1 MKNIDWYFPTS
12 LENAADLVK
21 KDKILPHGGG
31 TGLLPRGF
39 SGIDGLIDLSRLP
52 LHYSKIENGS
62 VEIGSM
68 STYAEVV
75 SALMAIDPEHI
86 LVKSLRNSAN
96 TPLRNR
102 ITIGGSIAYFPPWS
116 DLMGA
121 LLALEA
127 KLVLVGKNSDEFSVT
142 DYVTNKAL
150 REKSLITAVKFD
162 LSNWR
167 SYHYRDI
174 RTKSDYPAFNITIL
188 LKQSMNKIEDSRVV
202 IVGTVKKYSRLTI
215 IEKYLKN
222 RDVGKINIGEI
233 GKLVE
238 VKFVGKRIDDPEYS
252 GYLAGIEL
260 GRGIEHLLRGH

>member
-1 MKNIDWYFPTS
+1 MKDLNWYFPKS
-12 LENAADLVK
+12 IAEAVDLVQQG
-21 KDKILPHGGG
+21 KILPHAGG

-39 SGIDGLIDLSRLP
+39 TGIDGLIDLSRLP
-52 LHYSKIENGS
+52 LRYSKIENGS

-68 STYAEVV
+68 NTYAEAV
-75 SALMAIDPEHI
+75 SALMAIDPDHI

-102 ITIGGSIAYFPPWS
+102 ITIGGSIAFFPPWS
-116 DLMGA
+116 DLIGA

-127 KLVLVGKNSDEFSVT
+127 KLVLVGKNSGEFSVT

-150 REKSLITAVKFD
+150 REKSLIAAVKFN

-188 LKQSMNKIEDSRVV
+188 LKQGMNKIEDSRVI

-215 IEKYLKN
+215 IEEYLKN
-222 RDVGKINIGEI
+222 RDVGKINIEEI
-233 GKLVE
+233 EKLVE
-238 VKFVGKRIDDPEYS
+238 VKLVGKRIEDPEYS
-252 GYLAGIEL
+252 SYLAGVEL

>member
-1 MKNIDWYFPTS
+1 MKDLNWYFPKS
-12 LENAADLVK
+12 IAEAVDLVQQG
-21 KDKILPHGGG
+21 KILPHAGG

-39 SGIDGLIDLSRLP
+39 TGIGGLIDLSRLP

-75 SALMAIDPEHI
+75 SALMAINPEHI

-102 ITIGGSIAYFPPWS
+102 ITIGGSIAFFPPWS

-127 KLVLVGKNSDEFSVT
+127 KLVLVGKNSGEFSVT
-142 DYVTNKAL
+142 DYVTNKTL
-150 REKSLITAVKFD
+150 REKSLITAVKFN
-162 LSNWR
+162 LSNLR

-188 LKQSMNKIEDSRVV
+188 LKQSMNKIENSRVI
-202 IVGTVKKYSRLTI
+202 IVGTVKKYSRLTT
-215 IEKYLKN
+215 IEEYLKN
-222 RDVGKINIGEI
+222 RDVGKINIEEI
-233 GKLVE
+233 EKLVE
-238 VKFVGKRIDDPEYS
+238 VKFAGKRIDDPEYS
-252 GYLAGIEL
+252 SYLAGVEL
-260 GRGIEHLLRGH
+260 GRGIEQLLRGH